1 MSEITTPNMALI
13 TDLLPTGWREQ
24 AKATKAFQRRGDHI
38 DTPDDLLKILLLW
51 SDLGSFGSTSAF
63 LKETLEIPLN
73 KNAVYERVQKSQAW
87 VEWLAINFCV
97 EHEYLV
103 QAPEWLA
110 CYRVLAVDASNVS
123 KPGSTNADYRLHTM
137 IDMFSL
143 AMAEYHLTTASTGE
157 SMTNFSTIMPNDLA
171 IADRAYGT
179 ITSMNWLREKGAYF
193 VYRLKAKSFNL
204 YTKNSQDCFVRFE
217 LSEKL
222 AEEWEEGKVLD
233 LELYYR
239 TGKEYYPVRVCA
251 IGKTEEA
258 IQAGTARIKRSNHGE
273 NRTKVTPLQEIFNKF
288 IVVTTNL
295 PASILP
301 QQVLELYRMRW
312 QIEMVFKR
320 LKSIIHYDELL
331 AKKDSTARTW
341 FHCKL
346 LVAAICETYVQR
358 SYFPPIGDTCGDFCG
373 DASNFEY
380 PEVIMERIKNC
391 LYSRNVDCNE

>member
-63 LKETLEIPLN
+63 LKETLEMPLN

-137 IDMFSL
+137 INLFSL
-143 AMAEYHLTTASTGE
+143 AMAEYHLTTATTGE
-157 SMTNFSTIMPNDLA
+157 SMTNFSTLIPNDLVVG
-171 IADRAYGT
+171 DRAYGT
-179 ITSMNWLREKGAYF
+179 IKGMDWLIEKGAYF
-193 VYRLKAKSFNL
+193 VYRLKANAFNL
-204 YTKNSQDCFVRFE
+204 YVKNGKGYFVRFD

-222 AEEWEEGKVLD
+222 ATEWEEGKVLD
-233 LELYYR
+233 LDLFYR
-239 TGKEYYPVRVCA
+239 TGKEYRPVRVCA

-258 IQAGTARIKRSNHGE
+258 IQAGTARIKRSNHGD

-288 IVVTTNL
+288 VVVVTNL
-295 PASILP
+295 PASISP
-301 QQVLELYRMRW
+301 EQALELYRMRW

-341 FHCKL
+341 FYCKL

-358 SYFPPIGDTCGDFCG
+358 SYFSPYGNNRGDTSDLG
-373 DASNFEY
+373 Y
-380 PEVIMERIKNC
+380 PEVIMERIRNC
-391 LYSRNVDCNE
+391 LYSRGMDCQK